1 MGTELLLLNLLFLP
15 FIHGWNNGAV
25 LLRDVQ
31 VLTLYRGRYTAAR
44 RTSPIPQLQCIGGS
58 AGCGSFT
65 PEVVQCQNKGWDGV
79 DVQWECKAD
88 MDNWY
93 RFGRVEVSCE
103 GFNSPDDPYVL
114 QGSCG
119 LEYTLELTAEGRQ
132 NQGSRGSSGSSG
144 FAGFASSFFQDKSG
158 GGGGGAGGYHQH
170 GGSSGE
176 GAGGLIVIA
185 LFLLLAYGVYK
196 LFLCN
201 PTHGHQGFPG
211 GGSQG
216 TGGAWNGDYANMS
229 PPPPGFKPD
238 YTGQSSG
245 YDSSGYASSGPGY
258 GFADA
263 YTRPSAAGAG
273 FTRPSGV
280 GGGGFWSGM
289 GTGGLLGYLFGNQR
303 RQPPMGPTRHSNFTA
318 PKASSGTRTASG
330 INTGSGRVL
339 DPESCSL
346 TAGKKMPIRT
356 LILSSGRDQSG
367 KVWAGPYGDR
377 TRDLGVISTTL

>member
-1 MGTELLLLNLLFLP
+1 MGSELFLLLNLLLLP
-15 FIHGWNNGAV
+15 GVHCWNNGAV

-31 VLTLYRGRYTAAR
+31 ALTLYKGRNTAAR
-44 RTSPIPQLQCIGGS
+44 RTSPIPQLQCVGGS
-58 AGCGSFT
+58 AGCGSFV

-132 NQGSRGSSGSSG
+132 HQGSRGSSGSSG
-144 FAGFASSFFQDKSG
+144 FAGFTSSFFQDKGHG
-158 GGGGGAGGYHQH
+158 GGGYYQQGGP
-170 GGSSGE
+170 SGE
-176 GAGGLIVIA
+176 GVGGLVVIG

-201 PTHGHQGFPG
+201 PTHGHQGFQGDGSSGAGNG
-211 GGSQG
+211 GYGD
-216 TGGAWNGDYANMS
+216 TG

-238 YTGQSSG
+238 YTAHSSG
-245 YDSSGYASSGPGY
+245 FGSSGPGFGSSGPGFGSFGPAYGSSGPGY
-258 GFADA
+258 GFADQ
-263 YTRPSAAGAG
+263 YTRPQTAGTG
-273 FTRPSGV
+273 FTRPSGLG

-289 GTGGLLGYLFGNQR
+289 GTGGLLGYLFGSQR
-303 RQPPMGPTRHSNFTA
+303 RQPPMGPARPSYYTPPPA
-318 PKASSGTRTASG
+318 PSTSSGTRTASG
-330 INTGSGRVL
+330 FGGTKR
-339 DPESCSL
+339 
-346 TAGKKMPIRT
+346 R
-356 LILSSGRDQSG
+356 
-367 KVWAGPYGDR
+367 
-377 TRDLGVISTTL
+377 

>member
-1 MGTELLLLNLLFLP
+1 MEAELFLLNLLFLP
-15 FIHGWNNGAV
+15 FVHGWNNNGAV

-31 VLTLYRGRYTAAR
+31 ALTLYRGRYTAAR
-44 RTSPIPQLQCIGGS
+44 RTSPIPQLQCVGGS

-144 FAGFASSFFQDKSG
+144 FAGFASSFFQDKGHSASG
-158 GGGGGAGGYHQH
+158 GSGYYQQ

-176 GAGGLIVIA
+176 SAGGLIVIA
-185 LFLLLAYGVYK
+185 LFLLLAYGIYK

-201 PTHGHQGFPG
+201 PTHGHQGSQG
-211 GGSQG
+211 DGSQG
-216 TGGAWNGDYANMS
+216 FNGAWTNDYGNTG

-238 YTGQSSG
+238 YTAHSPD
-245 YDSSGYASSGPGY
+245 YTSSGPSY

-263 YTRPSAAGAG
+263 YTRPHAAGTG
-273 FTRPSGV
+273 FTRPSGL

-303 RQPPMGPTRHSNFTA
+303 RQPYSGPTGHSNFTA
-318 PKASSGTRTASG
+318 PSAPKTSSGTRTASG
-330 INTGSGRVL
+330 FGGTKR
-339 DPESCSL
+339 
-346 TAGKKMPIRT
+346 R
-356 LILSSGRDQSG
+356 
-367 KVWAGPYGDR
+367 
-377 TRDLGVISTTL
+377 